1 MTGPPP
7 PPPTS
12 GPEEERAFRE
22 AVEARRRRRLR
33 ARAEGDR
40 SVWKGLGVFGMV
52 GWAVS
57 LPTLLGIAVGLWIDR
72 RFPGSYSW
80 TLTLL
85 CLGVALGC
93 WNAWTWIQ
101 REQRED

>member
-1 MTGPPP
+1 
-7 PPPTS
+7 
-12 GPEEERAFRE
+12 
-22 AVEARRRRRLR
+22 
-33 ARAEGDR
+33 
-40 SVWKGLGVFGMV
+40 MV

-57 LPTLLGIAVGLWIDR
+57 IPTLLGIALGLWIDR
-72 RFPGSYSW
+72 RFPGSTSW

-101 REQRED
+101 REQRDD